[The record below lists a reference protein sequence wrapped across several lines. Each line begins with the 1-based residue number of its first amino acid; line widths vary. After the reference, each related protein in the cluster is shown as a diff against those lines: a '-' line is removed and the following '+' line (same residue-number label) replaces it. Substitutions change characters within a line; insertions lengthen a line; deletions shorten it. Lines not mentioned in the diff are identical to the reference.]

1 MSTSELSA
9 AQLRKRA
16 EQREQRGGLGEAA
29 PLYLQAA
36 AALARDNR
44 HADAAAMLQGAL
56 ERDERRAR
64 TSAQQPRELRRALA
78 EALAASRQTSAA
90 ISEYEEYL
98 KSGAPDAGTL
108 AVLADLYIAA
118 GKPNLAIE
126 RLRRAIERAVA
137 DSDVKSAAAAAERIA
152 ALLPD
157 SADAAAEHV
166 ALLRAAS
173 AGGARLLRAL
183 EHLAELHRREERIS
197 HETVVLREIL
207 ALAPRNEAVR
217 QRLANLYARI
227 LEMDPNDEEAWNGLR
242 STDPDLSEQM
252 TVLLMDEHTNE
263 RGRSKAG

>member
-1 MSTSELSA
+1 MSKSELNA

-36 AALARDNR
+36 AALAHENR
-44 HADAAAMLQGAL
+44 HADAASMLQAAL
-56 ERDERRAR
+56 DRDERRAK

-78 EALAASRQTSAA
+78 DALAASRQIGAA

-98 KSGAPDAGTL
+98 KAGAPDAGTL
-108 AVLADLYIAA
+108 TTLADLYVAA
-118 GKPNLAIE
+118 GKPNLAVE
-126 RLRRAIERAVA
+126 RLRRAIERAVS
-137 DSDVKSAAAAAERIA
+137 DSDVRSAAAAAERVA
-152 ALLPD
+152 GLLPD

-173 AGGARLLRAL
+173 AGGARLVRAL

-197 HETVVLREIL
+197 HETAVLREVL
-207 ALAPRNEAVR
+207 ALAPGNEAVR
-217 QRLANLYARI
+217 QRLANLYTQI
-227 LEMDPNDEEAWNGLR
+227 LENDPNDEEAWNGLR

-252 TVLLMDEHTNE
+252 TVLLMDEHTSE
-263 RGRSKAG
+263 RNRSKAG